1 MEREKITIELLY
13 RKLENCLTE
22 QEVRQFQIWIQDVE
36 HQRYYQSIKSFYELK
51 KVANPESKEVDDA
64 WMDFQRRVRKQKQK
78 YRRNRVLWGSVV
90 AASVVILLG
99 IIPLRLTKDVK
110 PISSEAEIQ
119 IRPGQRNAIL
129 ELANG
134 RVYDLTKLEYQGN
147 NRISENIVVDSC
159 RLGYMRPDTFTAAVP
174 AYHKV
179 IVPRGGEFQIS
190 LEDGTKVWLNSE
202 SVLKYPEVFI
212 GATREVFL
220 EGEAYFEVTKNA
232 GCPFIVHSGV
242 QSVRVLGTSFGI
254 TNYADDCDLTTT
266 LVSGKV
272 EVELPGFSDEKFF
285 LEPGFQLAYDRQ
297 CRKIEKR
304 MVNIYEYVAWKDGKY
319 VFTQKRLEDMLNT
332 LSRWYDFQVFFQN
345 PEAKEV
351 LFSGELK
358 RFDSFSDILRL
369 IEKTSDVKF
378 TTAGN
383 TVLVRK

>member
-13 RKLENCLTE
+13 KKLENRLTE
-22 QEVRQFQIWIQDVE
+22 EEVGRFQIWIQDIE
-36 HQRYYQSIKSFYELK
+36 HQRYFQNLKSFYELQE
-51 KVANPESKEVDDA
+51 AGRPESEEVDNA
-64 WMDFQRRVRKQKQK
+64 WIDFQNRMIKQKQ
-78 YRRNRVLWGSVV
+78 RLGRNRVLWGSVV
-90 AASVVILLG
+90 AASIVILLG
-99 IIPLRLTKDVK
+99 IMPFTFMKEVK
-110 PISSEAEIQ
+110 PVSLETEIQ

-134 RVYDLTKLEYQGN
+134 QIYDLTKSEYQGS
-147 NRISENIVVDSC
+147 NRISENIVADSC
-159 RLGYMRPDTFTAAVP
+159 HLDYLRPDTLASLVL